1 MILAD
6 HTSHGRGRTDLPPE
20 HYHVPFWIY
29 APGMIA
35 PGNIKQLSSQI
46 DVPPT
51 ILGLLNIGYRSSFFG
66 QDILKEGQQNER
78 AFMANYLTVGYM
90 KDGMIVE
97 LAPQGRVKTV
107 RAKDGS
113 FVDADDPAA
122 RQIVNEAISYYQTA
136 SHEIKRL
143 TRP

>member
-1 MILAD
+1 
-6 HTSHGRGRTDLPPE
+6 
-20 HYHVPFWIY
+20 
-29 APGMIA
+29 MIA

-46 DVPPT
+46 DVTPT
-51 ILGLLNIGYRSSFFG
+51 ILGLLNIGYTSSFFG

-97 LAPQGRVKTV
+97 LAPQGRVNTV

-113 FVDADDPAA
+113 LVDADDPAA
-122 RQIVNEAISYYQTA
+122 RRIVNEAISYYQTA